1 MRRATFAFVTT
12 LVLAA
17 PVASGIVNIDDPP
30 AGVFED
36 EWYAIMLN
44 NRKSGHMH
52 STMERV
58 RGPDGRDV
66 IRTKTMMMMVAGR
79 AESTLTVTSQ
89 QETEETLDGRPLS
102 FTNTMRLGAL
112 PSVMNGVFRDG
123 KVHISHQQFGQQ
135 AVEQI
140 YELPPEAVM
149 AWGAYREQIRR
160 GLQPGTRYE
169 LQLYDA
175 GVSPSRVT
183 PAVMEVLDRE
193 TIDLFGRK
201 VEAVKTRQTLRLQ
214 GLLGAGSTIESYT
227 WMTDAGTAVKLR
239 MTMLNIPVELLAC
252 TRSVALSKNDP
263 AELMTQTL
271 VDAGRRIDRHRASR
285 ITCRLTWSGSKGRA
299 AAAEIPE
306 TDMQRIV
313 SRDAEGIV
321 LEVSRRSSA
330 GAETRPATQATGL
343 PEDQRERYLEASVT
357 LNHRDPKIRALAA
370 EAVGDEKDPWRIADR
385 LRRFVSDYVRT
396 RDLSVGFATASEVA
410 RSREGDCTE
419 HGVLLAA
426 LGRAVGIPSRV
437 VTGVL
442 YVEEFAGREHVF
454 GGHMWTQFWIDGRWV
469 DLDSAFR
476 QTEADPTHIALGVS
490 PAGDTGVA
498 DMVNSIWLNMDGLKI
513 EVLDVQ

>member
-1 MRRATFAFVTT
+1 MRRATFAFVAA

-17 PVASGIVNIDDPP
+17 PAAPGLVDIDNPP

-44 NRKSGHMH
+44 SRKSGHMH

-112 PSVMNGVFRDG
+112 PSVMKGTFRDG

-135 AVEQI
+135 TVEQV
-140 YELPPEAVM
+140 YELPPDAVM

-160 GLQPGTRYE
+160 GLKPGTRYE
-169 LQLYDA
+169 LKLYDA

-183 PAVMEVLDRE
+183 PALMEVLERE

-201 VEAVKTRQTLRLQ
+201 VEAVRTRQTLRLQ
-214 GLLGAGSTIESYT
+214 GLLGAGSTIESDT

-271 VDAGRRIDRHRASR
+271 IEAGRRIDRHRASR
-285 ITCRLTWSGSKGRA
+285 LTCRLTWSGGKGRA

-313 SRDAEGIV
+313 RRDAEGVV
-321 LEVSRRSSA
+321 LEISRRSA
-330 GAETRPATQATGL
+330 AEPATRPATL
-343 PEDQRERYLEASVT
+343 PDDQRQRYLEASVT

-385 LRRFVSDYVRT
+385 LRRFVTDYVRT

-426 LGRAVGIPSRV
+426 LGRAAGIPSRV

-454 GGHMWTQFWIDGRWV
+454 GGHMWTQFWIDDRWV
-469 DLDSAFR
+469 DLDAAFR
-476 QTEADPTHIALGVS
+476 QTEVDPTHIALGVS

-513 EVLDVQ
+513 EILDLQ